1 MKKIKNCQEDIRM
14 AKVVGYLFKF
24 ASIVFKFLREIV
36 VFTFAMTLLFQIKYE
51 LQDLFF
57 LSHPLSCVIC
67 KVSK

>member
-1 MKKIKNCQEDIRM
+1 M

-57 LSHPLSCVIC
+57 YLIP
-67 KVSK
+67 